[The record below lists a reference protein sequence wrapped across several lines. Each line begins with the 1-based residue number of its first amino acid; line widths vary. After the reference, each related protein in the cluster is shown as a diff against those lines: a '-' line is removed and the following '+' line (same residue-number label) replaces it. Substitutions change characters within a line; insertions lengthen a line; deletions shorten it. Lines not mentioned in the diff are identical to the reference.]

1 MITMTLPES
10 GESFL
15 ETLPR
20 ARRFS
25 EEEQGRIVRAFTIAQ
40 RAHATQKRK
49 SGDPYLSH
57 PVAIAHH
64 LATIGM
70 DAPTITA
77 ALLHDVLEDTSV
89 DPQEIESSCGSDV
102 LFLVQGVTKLT
113 RLPFAPRTTAEAH
126 DAYVASFKN
135 LIFAMA
141 EDLRVIIIKLAD
153 RRHNMLTLSALDTAD
168 QQRIARETI
177 EIYAPIASRL
187 GMGTMRGELEDLAFP
202 FAYPDAYAHLTSLV
216 HETYDDRLAYTR
228 RITPIIARALD
239 LAGIRVRDIHARAKH
254 TWSLYQKM
262 QRDGLTTLENIFDLV
277 ALRIIVDTIP
287 ACYEALG
294 TVHARYKPLPGRIK
308 DYIALPKPNGYR
320 SLHTTVFCE
329 EGRVTEIQIRT
340 PDMHAHAEHGIAAHW
355 AYSESGKVRGFTADT
370 NHAAWVASLRD
381 TLKDIKTSSGMAR
394 ATSDFLKSRMYV
406 FTPQGDVKDLPEG
419 STPVD
424 FAYAVHTNLG
434 HAITGAKINGAIAP
448 LTARLRNGDVVEALK
463 SKTQKPSF
471 DWLMFVR
478 TSHARQSI
486 QSWFKNNDPRTM
498 IANGK
503 ELLVKELRRIHL
515 TWDDLPRTT
524 VAHMVATYS
533 ARTADGLFTRIS
545 VGDISAQDVVK
556 KFFPEARTPRKQQ
569 KKVRKQNTPTPAH
582 TLVVANDP
590 TLPWRIGKCCAP
602 EQPERIV
609 GYITRGKGITVHA
622 RTCTNAQTA
631 RKERLVSAKWNTN

>member
-1 MITMTLPES
+1 MTLPES
-10 GESFL
+10 GASFL
-15 ETLPR
+15 ETLHR
-20 ARRFS
+20 ARRFGD
-25 EEEQGRIVRAFTIAQ
+25 EERERIVHAFAIAQ
-40 RAHATQKRK
+40 RAHAMQTRK
-49 SGDPYLSH
+49 SGEPYLSH
-57 PVAIAHH
+57 PIAIAQH
-64 LATIGM
+64 LATLGM
-70 DAPTITA
+70 DAATIAA
-77 ALLHDVLEDTSV
+77 ALLHDVLEDTAT
-89 DPQEIESSCGSDV
+89 DQAEIARACGNDV
-102 LFLVQGVTKLT
+102 LFLVQGVTKLSH
-113 RLPFAPRTTAEAH
+113 LPFAPRTTAEAH

-135 LIFAMA
+135 LVFAMA

-153 RRHNMLTLSALDTAD
+153 RRHNLMTLDALPEEDR
-168 QQRIARETI
+168 QRIARETI

-202 FAYPDAYAHLTSLV
+202 YAYPEAHAHLSSLV
-216 HETYDDRLAYTR
+216 HETYDDRLAYTK
-228 RITPIIARALD
+228 RITPIVARTLD
-239 LAGIRVRDIHARAKH
+239 LAGVRVRDIHARAKH

-262 QRDGLTTLENIFDLV
+262 QRDGLTTLDTIFDLV
-277 ALRIIVDTIP
+277 ALRVIVDSIP

-294 TVHARYKPLPGRIK
+294 AIHARYKPLPGRIK

-434 HAITGAKINGAIAP
+434 HAIVGAKINGAIAP
-448 LTARLRNGDVVEALK
+448 LSASLHNGDVVEVLK

-471 DWLMFVR
+471 DWLAFVR

-503 ELLVKELRRIHL
+503 ALLAKELRRIGVA
-515 TWDDLPRTT
+515 WDSIPRATI
-524 VAHMVATYS
+524 VQMIHTYS
-533 ARTADGLFTRIS
+533 ARTTDGLLSRIS
-545 VGDISAQDVVK
+545 VGDVSASEVVK

-569 KKVRKQNTPTPAH
+569 KRKKSTKAPQRTQALIVAH
-582 TLVVANDP
+582 DP

-602 EQPERIV
+602 EQPERII

-631 RKERLVSAKWNTN
+631 PKERLVSAKWNAD

>member
-10 GESFL
+10 GASFL
-15 ETLPR
+15 ETLHR
-20 ARRFS
+20 ARRFGD
-25 EEEQGRIVRAFTIAQ
+25 EERERIVHAFAIAQ
-40 RAHATQKRK
+40 RAHAMQTRK
-49 SGDPYLSH
+49 SGEPYLSH
-57 PVAIAHH
+57 PIAIAQH
-64 LATIGM
+64 LATLGM
-70 DAPTITA
+70 DAATIAA
-77 ALLHDVLEDTSV
+77 ALLHDVLEDTAT
-89 DPQEIESSCGSDV
+89 DQAEIARACGNDV
-102 LFLVQGVTKLT
+102 LFLVQGVTKLSH
-113 RLPFAPRTTAEAH
+113 LPFAPRTTAEAH

-135 LIFAMA
+135 LVFAMA

-153 RRHNMLTLSALDTAD
+153 RRHNLMTLDALPEEDR
-168 QQRIARETI
+168 QRIARETI

-202 FAYPDAYAHLTSLV
+202 YAYPEAHAHLSSLV
-216 HETYDDRLAYTR
+216 HETYDDRLAYTK
-228 RITPIIARALD
+228 RITPIVARTLD
-239 LAGIRVRDIHARAKH
+239 LAGVRVRDIHARAKH

-262 QRDGLTTLENIFDLV
+262 QRDGLTTLDTIFDLV
-277 ALRIIVDTIP
+277 ALRVIVDSIP

-294 TVHARYKPLPGRIK
+294 AIHARYKPLPGRIK

-394 ATSDFLKSRMYV
+394 ATSDFLKNRMYV

-434 HAITGAKINGAIAP
+434 HAIVGAKINGAIAP
-448 LTARLRNGDVVEALK
+448 LSASLHNGDVVEVLK

-471 DWLMFVR
+471 DWLAFVR

-503 ELLVKELRRIHL
+503 ALLAKELRRIGIA
-515 TWDDLPRTT
+515 WDSIPRATI
-524 VAHMVATYS
+524 VQMIHTYS
-533 ARTADGLFTRIS
+533 ARTTDGLLSRIS
-545 VGDISAQDVVK
+545 VGDVSASEVVK

-569 KKVRKQNTPTPAH
+569 KRKKSTKAPQRTQALIVAH
-582 TLVVANDP
+582 DP

-602 EQPERIV
+602 EQPERII

-631 RKERLVSAKWNTN
+631 PKERLVSAKWNAD

>member
-1 MITMTLPES
+1 MTLPES
-10 GESFL
+10 GASFL
-15 ETLPR
+15 ETLHR

-25 EEEQGRIVRAFTIAQ
+25 DEERERIVHAFAIAQ
-40 RAHATQKRK
+40 RAHAMQTRK
-49 SGDPYLSH
+49 SGEPYLSH
-57 PVAIAHH
+57 PIATAQH
-64 LATIGM
+64 LATLGM
-70 DAPTITA
+70 DAATIAA
-77 ALLHDVLEDTSV
+77 ALLHDVLEDTAT
-89 DPQEIESSCGSDV
+89 DQAEIARACGNDV
-102 LFLVQGVTKLT
+102 LFLIQGVTKLSH
-113 RLPFAPRTTAEAH
+113 LPFAPRTTAEAH

-135 LIFAMA
+135 LVFAMA

-153 RRHNMLTLSALDTAD
+153 RRHNLMTLDALPEEDR
-168 QQRIARETI
+168 QRIARETI

-202 FAYPDAYAHLTSLV
+202 YAYPEAHAHLSSLV
-216 HETYDDRLAYTR
+216 HETYDDRLAYTK
-228 RITPIIARALD
+228 RITPIVARTLD
-239 LAGIRVRDIHARAKH
+239 LAGVRVRDIHARAKH

-262 QRDGLTTLENIFDLV
+262 QRDGLTTLDTIFDLV
-277 ALRIIVDTIP
+277 ALRVIVDSIP

-294 TVHARYKPLPGRIK
+294 AIHARYKPLPGRIK

-394 ATSDFLKSRMYV
+394 ATSDFLKNRMYV

-434 HAITGAKINGAIAP
+434 HAIVGAKINGAIAP
-448 LTARLRNGDVVEALK
+448 LSASLHNGDVVEVLK

-471 DWLMFVR
+471 DWLAFVR

-503 ELLVKELRRIHL
+503 ALLAKELRRIGIA
-515 TWDDLPRTT
+515 WDSIPRATI
-524 VAHMVATYS
+524 VQMIHTYS
-533 ARTADGLFTRIS
+533 ARTTDGLLSRIS
-545 VGDISAQDVVK
+545 VGDVSASEVVK

-569 KKVRKQNTPTPAH
+569 KRKKSTKAPQRTQALIVAH
-582 TLVVANDP
+582 DP

-602 EQPERIV
+602 EQPERII

-631 RKERLVSAKWNTN
+631 PKERLVSAKWNAD

>member
-1 MITMTLPES
+1 MTLPES
-10 GESFL
+10 GASFL
-15 ETLPR
+15 ETLHR
-20 ARRFS
+20 ARRFGD
-25 EEEQGRIVRAFTIAQ
+25 EERERIVHAFAIAQ
-40 RAHATQKRK
+40 RAHAMQTRK
-49 SGDPYLSH
+49 SGEPYLSH
-57 PVAIAHH
+57 PIAIAQH
-64 LATIGM
+64 LATLGM
-70 DAPTITA
+70 DAATIAA
-77 ALLHDVLEDTSV
+77 ALLHDVLEDTAT
-89 DPQEIESSCGSDV
+89 DQAEIARACGNDV
-102 LFLVQGVTKLT
+102 LFLVQGVTKLSH
-113 RLPFAPRTTAEAH
+113 LPFAPRTTAEAH

-135 LIFAMA
+135 LVFAMA

-153 RRHNMLTLSALDTAD
+153 RRHNLMTLDALPEEDR
-168 QQRIARETI
+168 QRIARETI

-202 FAYPDAYAHLTSLV
+202 YAYPEAHAHLSSLV
-216 HETYDDRLAYTR
+216 HETYDDRLAYTK
-228 RITPIIARALD
+228 RITPIVARTLD
-239 LAGIRVRDIHARAKH
+239 LAGVRVRDIHARAKH

-262 QRDGLTTLENIFDLV
+262 QRDGLTTLDTIFDLV
-277 ALRIIVDTIP
+277 ALRVIVDSIP

-294 TVHARYKPLPGRIK
+294 AIHARYKPLPGRIK

-394 ATSDFLKSRMYV
+394 ATSDFLKNRMYV

-434 HAITGAKINGAIAP
+434 HAIVGAKINGAIAP
-448 LTARLRNGDVVEALK
+448 LSASLHNGDVVEVLK

-471 DWLMFVR
+471 DWLAFVR

-503 ELLVKELRRIHL
+503 ALLAKELRRIGIA
-515 TWDDLPRTT
+515 WDSIPRATI
-524 VAHMVATYS
+524 VQMIHTYS
-533 ARTADGLFTRIS
+533 ARTTDGLLSRIS
-545 VGDISAQDVVK
+545 VGDVSASEVVK

-569 KKVRKQNTPTPAH
+569 KRKKSTKAPQRTQALIVAH
-582 TLVVANDP
+582 DP

-602 EQPERIV
+602 EQPERII

-631 RKERLVSAKWNTN
+631 PKERLVSAKWNAD

>member
-1 MITMTLPES
+1 MTLPES

-15 ETLPR
+15 ETLPH

-25 EEEQGRIVRAFTIAQ
+25 EEEQGRITRAFDIAR
-40 RAHATQKRK
+40 RAHATQMRK

-57 PVAIAHH
+57 PVAVAQH
-64 LATIGM
+64 LATLGM
-70 DAPTITA
+70 DTVTIAA
-77 ALLHDVLEDTSV
+77 ALLHDVLEDTSATHT
-89 DPQEIESSCGSDV
+89 EIAATCGDDV
-102 LFLVQGVTKLT
+102 LFLVQGVTKLSH
-113 RLPFAPRTTAEAH
+113 LPFAPRTTAEAH

-135 LIFAMA
+135 LVFAMA

-153 RRHNMLTLSALDTAD
+153 RRHNLLTLDALPEEDR
-168 QQRIARETI
+168 QRIARETI

-202 FAYPDAYAHLTSLV
+202 FAYPDAYAHITSLV
-216 HETYDDRLAYTR
+216 HETYDDRLAYAKR
-228 RITPIIARALD
+228 VTPIIARALD

-277 ALRIIVDTIP
+277 ALRIIVDTVP

-294 TVHARYKPLPGRIK
+294 AVHARYKPLPGRIK

-355 AYSESGKVRGFTADT
+355 AYSESGKVRGFTADI

-381 TLKDIKTSSGMAR
+381 TLKDIRTSSGMAR

-406 FTPQGDVKDLPEG
+406 FTPRGDVKDLPEG
-419 STPVD
+419 STPID

-434 HAITGAKINGAIAP
+434 HAITGAKIHGAIVP
-448 LTARLRNGDVVEALK
+448 LTAPLRNGDVVEVLK

-471 DWLMFVR
+471 DWLTFVR

-498 IANGK
+498 ITNGK
-503 ELLVKELRRIHL
+503 DLLAKELRRIGI
-515 TWDDLPRTT
+515 TWDSIPRTT
-524 VAHMVATYS
+524 IAQMIKTYS
-533 ARTADGLFTRIS
+533 ARTADGLFSRVS
-545 VGDISAQDVVK
+545 VGDIGAAEVVK

-569 KKVRKQNTPTPAH
+569 KKTNITKVPRQAPA
-582 TLVVANDP
+582 LVVAHDP

-602 EQPERIV
+602 ERPERIV

-631 RKERLVSAKWNTN
+631 QKERLVSAKWSDA